1 MFKNARICK
10 CFSFQCQ
17 IYLLTSLDFGLL
29 VKLRKGCWKTSLC
42 GWPETTS
49 PRFTQHFSPQGHSTV
64 CHPQLHPKLR
74 WKHVCNYLTNTGDFA
89 EVIYPNAKYC
99 FSTWTSCWIS
109 NGPCFNNS
117 SRCFQNQL
125 GPLKSQALQ
134 NYNTFPLGPLTHC
147 KKLWLE
153 RVCFK
158 DVASEKSSPQKN
170 SFALEKFGTGPRTRI
185 FLSPKKTQRT
195 LWHVSLSLLP
205 AKRTRWRSRCLGRS
219 PWPCLCFAV
228 PKLSVSIGISLRI
241 GTPRALAA
249 GVPGFTLWR
258 SCNAH
263 CWSLLWHLLW
273 TQWARGHGPYWGK
286 DDAVSPPNFSFWAHG
301 RPRNVQS

>member
-1 MFKNARICK
+1 MGHVSITAQGVSKINWVRWNHRLCK
-10 CFSFQCQ
+10 ITTHS
-17 IYLLTSLDFGLL
+17 LLAHWPIAKSCGLRGFALKMLPPKKVPPKKIVLHWKSLAQDPGQEF
-29 VKLRKGCWKTSLC
+29 
-42 GWPETTS
+42 
-49 PRFTQHFSPQGHSTV
+49 FSPQ
-64 CHPQLHPKLR
+64 
-74 WKHVCNYLTNTGDFA
+74 
-89 EVIYPNAKYC
+89 
-99 FSTWTSCWIS
+99 
-109 NGPCFNNS
+109 
-117 SRCFQNQL
+117 
-125 GPLKSQALQ
+125 
-134 NYNTFPLGPLTHC
+134 
-147 KKLWLE
+147 
-153 RVCFK
+153 
-158 DVASEKSSPQKN
+158 
-170 SFALEKFGTGPRTRI
+170 
-185 FLSPKKTQRT
+185 KKTQRT

-228 PKLSVSIGISLRI
+228 PKLSASIGISLRI